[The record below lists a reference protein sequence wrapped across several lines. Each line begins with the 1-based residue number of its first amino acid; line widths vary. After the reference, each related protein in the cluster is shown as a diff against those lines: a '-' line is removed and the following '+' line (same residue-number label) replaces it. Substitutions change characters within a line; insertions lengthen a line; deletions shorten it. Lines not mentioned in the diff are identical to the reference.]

1 MPYACRA
8 PAGAPAAFGQDDGRV
23 PVTGAESPMN
33 IDSARLRELRT
44 ARQWSQEQLAQLSG
58 LNLRT
63 V

>member
-1 MPYACRA
+1 
-8 PAGAPAAFGQDDGRV
+8 
-23 PVTGAESPMN
+23 MN